1 MQSRQPMLRGIF
13 FIVGL
18 LLISCGNSDQ
28 QKAQNYLN
36 KAQVFYNQSHYN
48 QAKLALDSI
57 SILFPQLIPMRQK
70 ADTLMYKIELQV
82 AKRNLQYADSVL
94 VVKQHIVDSL
104 AHPFSFEKNT
114 KYDEIGQY
122 TFKAQQ
128 TTADATRTFLKPTID
143 AHGVLTIMSIY
154 CGAPIGHTTVKAS
167 TNGVFAETLPAA
179 KGDCFSYSNLGKTWE
194 NVSFTGKAI
203 NGLTSFIANNVESPI
218 TISLAG
224 GKRTVNYLMQPKDKE
239 AIEHSYYLSE
249 ALKEVQQLKL
259 SSLQAKQT
267 IVITS
272 GHLHLNVATEL
283 PPNSIEQH

>member
-1 MQSRQPMLRGIF
+1 MQSRNLMLKGMLLF
-13 FIVGL
+13 VGL
-18 LLISCGNSDQ
+18 LLIGCGNSDQ

-36 KAQVFYNQSHYN
+36 KAQLFYSQSHYN

-70 ADTLMYKIELQV
+70 ADTLMYKIELQE

-104 AHPFSFEKNT
+104 ARPFSYVKDT

-122 TFKAQQ
+122 TYKAQQ

-143 AHGVLTIMSIY
+143 ENGVLTIMSIY

-167 TNGVFAETLPAA
+167 ANGVFAETLPAA

-194 NVSFTGKAI
+194 NVNFTGKAI
-203 NGLTSFIANNVESPI
+203 NGLVTFIGNNVKSPI
-218 TISLAG
+218 TISLEG
-224 GKRTVNYLMQPKDKE
+224 GKRTVSYLMQLKDKE

-249 ALKEVQQLKL
+249 ALKEVRQLKL
-259 SSLQAKQT
+259 SVLQAKQT

-272 GHLHLNVATEL
+272 GHLHLDVNAEL
-283 PPNSIEQH
+283 TNRGKEP